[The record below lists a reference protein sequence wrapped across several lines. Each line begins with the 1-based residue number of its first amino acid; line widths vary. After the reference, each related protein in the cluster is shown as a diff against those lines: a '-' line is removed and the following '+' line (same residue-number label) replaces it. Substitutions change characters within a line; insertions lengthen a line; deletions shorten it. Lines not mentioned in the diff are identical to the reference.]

1 MKTANLAIAIILASV
16 IIGCNSNDD
25 RSEKL
30 FAEKF
35 EFYPNMLTGATRSDT
50 NDPSSAP
57 LKEVMDKYDSKDY
70 DAALEGINK
79 YLQENPEYYKAK
91 FYRGLIYLKNRE
103 LEKATG
109 DFEEVI
115 KNNSQFREEAE
126 WYLSLTY
133 IRAQRKDDAVKL
145 LNEMKQNSRTQAAKA
160 EDLLKHISEWPVQ
173 TKGV

>member
-1 MKTANLAIAIILASV
+1 MKTTGLYIIIILAWA
-16 IIGCNSNDD
+16 IIGCNSDD
-25 RSEKL
+25 NRAEKL

-50 NDPSSAP
+50 IDPSSAP
-57 LKEVMDKYDSKDY
+57 LKEIMDKYDSKNY

-79 YLQENPEYYKAK
+79 YLQENPEYFKAK

-103 LEKATG
+103 LTAAMA
-109 DFEEVI
+109 DFEDVI
-115 KNNSQFREEAE
+115 KNNSQFKEEAE
-126 WYLSLTY
+126 WYLSLSY